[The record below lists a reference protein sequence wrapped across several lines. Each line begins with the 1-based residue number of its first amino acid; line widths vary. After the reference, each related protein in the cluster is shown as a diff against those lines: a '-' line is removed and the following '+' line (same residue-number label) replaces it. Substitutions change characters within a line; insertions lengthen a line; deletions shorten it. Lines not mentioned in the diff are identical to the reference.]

1 MESCI
6 SYEKKKPTKKTLDK
20 WLGVEHIFY
29 QNNVLS
35 HKKYITGGCLNPT

>member
-1 MESCI
+1 MESYI
-6 SYEKKKPTKKTLDK
+6 SYIYKKNFDK

-35 HKKYITGGCLNPT
+35 HKKI